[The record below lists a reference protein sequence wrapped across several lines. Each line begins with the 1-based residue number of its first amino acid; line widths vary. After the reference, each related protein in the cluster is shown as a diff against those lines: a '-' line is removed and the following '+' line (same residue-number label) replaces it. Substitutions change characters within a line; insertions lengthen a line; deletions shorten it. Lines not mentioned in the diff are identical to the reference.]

1 MNNDLEFNRINKG
14 LEITRINNDHEMN
27 WMNNGFEINRTNNGH
42 EINKMN
48 SGLDMNRTNMVF
60 HWEKETDHGDT
71 FIRVI
76 SLSIFWIWDKIQ
88 ITRLER
94 SKFTRL
100 LLLKWIVD
108 ELMNIL
114 RDNSTSYTGLLM
126 SDNWLVSK
134 FTVLERNVV
143 GK

>member
-27 WMNNGFEINRTNNGH
+27 WMNNGLEINRTNNGH

-76 SLSIFWIWDKIQ
+76 SLSILWLRDKLQ
-88 ITRLER
+88 NNRLEM

-100 LLLKWIVD
+100 QLLKWFIN
-108 ELMNIL
+108 EII
-114 RDNSTSYTGLLM
+114 
-126 SDNWLVSK
+126 
-134 FTVLERNVV
+134 
-143 GK
+143 

>member
-1 MNNDLEFNRINKG
+1 MNNDLEFSRINKG
-14 LEITRINNDHEMN
+14 LEINRINNDHEMN
-27 WMNNGFEINRTNNGH
+27 WMNNGL